1 MKSMI
6 SIGVAV
12 AALISTAALASAQ
25 TATPYTQRGAHHG
38 WRTNN
43 EWQRRHAQAIETWRL
58 RHAGRA
64 QGAASKAQGAASQGA
79 AQGRSQTGQD
89 EEHSRNVTHQGSD
102 ATGQGQEQNPNAKQQ
117 VNADQRGAQTGQT
130 LEQNRND
137 RATGQAAQQPGTLQ
151 QGQAALVQP
160 GAEGTQQ
167 PTTQGEARTAQS
179 QEMSRDQQ
187 AKIRDSLASN
197 DSARVDHADFGLNL
211 GARVPANE
219 RLQPLPPE
227 AEAIDP
233 RLTGNKFLI
242 VENEIVIVDPR
253 TYSVVALIPEA
264 SGPEQSG
271 GAQPKAMSEDQ
282 TGQTQEQNRNDRATG
297 QAAQQPGTLQQG
309 QATLVQPGAEGTQQP
324 TTQGE
329 ARTAQSQEMSRDQQ
343 AKIRYSLASND
354 SARVDHA
361 DFGLNVGA
369 SVPANERLQPLPPQ
383 AEAIDPRLTGDKFLI
398 VENEIVIVDPRTYS
412 VVALIPEASGP
423 EQSGAAQANEMSE
436 DQQDQIRQS
445 VANNSSACL
454 DHADFALNVG
464 AAVPRNE
471 PLEPLPPEAVADNPQ
486 FSGDSFLVVE
496 DRIVIVDPRTY
507 RIAALIPEA
516 GGPGEGGSV
525 CAQL

>member
-1 MKSMI
+1 MARVDHAGFGLNLGARVPANERMQPLPPEAEAIDPRLTGDKFLIVENEIVIVDPRTYS
-6 SIGVAV
+6 VV
-12 AALISTAALASAQ
+12 ALIPEASGPEQSGGAQ
-25 TATPYTQRGAHHG
+25 PNAMS
-38 WRTNN
+38 
-43 EWQRRHAQAIETWRL
+43 ED
-58 RHAGRA
+58 
-64 QGAASKAQGAASQGA
+64 
-79 AQGRSQTGQD
+79 QTGQ
-89 EEHSRNVTHQGSD
+89 S
-102 ATGQGQEQNPNAKQQ
+102 QEQ
-117 VNADQRGAQTGQT
+117 D
-130 LEQNRND
+130 RND

-151 QGQAALVQP
+151 QGQATPVQP

-219 RLQPLPPE
+219 RMQPLPPE

-233 RLTGNKFLI
+233 RLTGDKFLI

-271 GAQPKAMSEDQ
+271 GAQPNAMSEDQ
-282 TGQTQEQNRNDRATG
+282 TGQSQEQNRNDRATR

-309 QATLVQPGAEGTQQP
+309 QATPVQPGAEGTQQP

-343 AKIRYSLASND
+343 AKIRHSLASND

-361 DFGLNVGA
+361 DFGLNLGA
-369 SVPANERLQPLPPQ
+369 RVPANERMQPLPPE

-445 VANNSSACL
+445 VANNSSACV

-496 DRIVIVDPRTY
+496 DQIVIVDPHTY
-507 RIAALIPEA
+507 RITALIPES
-516 GGPGEGGSV
+516 GGPGERGSV

>member
-1 MKSMI
+1 M
-6 SIGVAV
+6 GVAV
-12 AALISTAALASAQ
+12 AALISTAALAQ
-25 TATPYTQRGAHHG
+25 TATPHTQRGGHHG

-43 EWQRRHAQAIETWRL
+43 EWQRRHAQALETWRL

-64 QGAASKAQGAASQGA
+64 QGAAAQAHGAASQAQGAAPQGA
-79 AQGRSQTGQD
+79 AQGRSQTGQA
-89 EEHSRNVTHQGSD
+89 EEQNRNLTQQGSD
-102 ATGQGQEQNPNAKQQ
+102 GTGQGQDQNPNAKQQ
-117 VNADQRGAQTGQT
+117 INADQRGAQTGQT
-130 LEQNRND
+130 QEQNRND
-137 RATGQAAQQPGTLQ
+137 RATGQGAQQPGTLQ
-151 QGQAALVQP
+151 QGQATLVLP

-179 QEMSRDQQ
+179 QEMSQDQQ

-197 DSARVDHADFGLNL
+197 DSARVDHADF
-211 GARVPANE
+211 E
-219 RLQPLPPE
+219 
-227 AEAIDP
+227 
-233 RLTGNKFLI
+233 
-242 VENEIVIVDPR
+242 
-253 TYSVVALIPEA
+253 
-264 SGPEQSG
+264 
-271 GAQPKAMSEDQ
+271 
-282 TGQTQEQNRNDRATG
+282 
-297 QAAQQPGTLQQG
+297 
-309 QATLVQPGAEGTQQP
+309 
-324 TTQGE
+324 
-329 ARTAQSQEMSRDQQ
+329 
-343 AKIRYSLASND
+343 
-354 SARVDHA
+354 
-361 DFGLNVGA
+361 LNVGA
-369 SVPANERLQPLPPQ
+369 SVPASERLQPLPPQ

-423 EQSGAAQANEMSE
+423 KQSGGAQPNGMSE

-445 VANNSSACL
+445 VANNSSACI

-525 CAQL
+525 CARL